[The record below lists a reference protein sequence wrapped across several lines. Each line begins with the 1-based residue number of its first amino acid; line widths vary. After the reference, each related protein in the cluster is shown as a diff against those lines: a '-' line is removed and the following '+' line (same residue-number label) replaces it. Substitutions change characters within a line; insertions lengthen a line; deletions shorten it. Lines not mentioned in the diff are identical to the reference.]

1 MLTNVMPQR
10 ATFFLML
17 TSHTERLV
25 GGANATMR
33 LVSGLGN
40 PSSEALESLIE
51 EVNINEASADEIKQ
65 AFIRMLYESFTTP
78 VNREQL
84 HTLILDLDRVL
95 DTLQSVANAVRMY
108 RIESSTPQAREMAS
122 LASDACLRLNRA
134 VTALGDRKRTTEVIA
149 HCREIELLEARR
161 IGHARGG
168 HAAVRARRRRGR
180 RLAGAEDAALLLLAG
195 SRARRLQARRAH
207 AGGNPDRERLT

>member
-134 VTALGDRKRTTEVIA
+134 VTALGDRKRTAEVVA
-149 HCREIELLEARR
+149 HCREIEQLEARAESAMR
-161 IGHARGG
+161 EAVTLLFAHEGDEAAAWLALKMRRFYFSQEAVLDGCKRAARTLEEILIEN
-168 HAAVRARRRRGR
+168 A
-180 RLAGAEDAALLLLAG
+180 
-195 SRARRLQARRAH
+195 
-207 AGGNPDRERLT
+207 